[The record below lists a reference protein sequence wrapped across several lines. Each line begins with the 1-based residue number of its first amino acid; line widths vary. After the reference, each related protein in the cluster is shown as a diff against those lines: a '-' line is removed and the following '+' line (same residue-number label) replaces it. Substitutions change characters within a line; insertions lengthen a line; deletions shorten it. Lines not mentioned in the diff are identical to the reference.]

1 MLALGVVMRSLLIIG
16 GQPTD
21 IQIAADIARS
31 LGFAAI
37 EARTSSSAAKVYLEK
52 ALEGQTACPM

>member
-1 MLALGVVMRSLLIIG
+1 MRSLLIIG